1 MGMNMRRKDSEATEV
16 ISSHGKPQSVAGE
29 ASRLA
34 TGVFRGIPAYV
45 CAIVVL
51 LAVLVLSVL
60 FAVTVGSADLTV
72 QEVYDIILFE
82 WFHIGDPAVLAQG
95 AVHDIV
101 WFIRL
106 PRIVL
111 GVAVGMG
118 LATVGV
124 VMQAVVQNPLADPYI
139 LGISSGASLG
149 ATAAIL
155 LGIGAFGSN
164 SVGACAFLGA
174 LGVSVAVIWIS
185 HLGGRA
191 TSVKLVLAGVALS
204 SVCSAVSNFIVY
216 VADDPGRFMTVTFW
230 LMGSLAGAEWESNGV
245 IFLVVLL
252 ALAFFLTQSRTLN
265 LMLLGDDTAIT
276 LGTNLHRYRQVYLVA
291 ASLVVGFVV
300 YASGVIGFVGLIIP
314 HVIRVLFGVDHRK
327 LLPLSALAGGI
338 FLVWADVVARTIIPN
353 AELPIGILISIVG
366 APAFVLLLIKKTY
379 SFGGKAA

>member
-1 MGMNMRRKDSEATEV
+1 MQRGDKPV
-16 ISSHGKPQSVAGE
+16 LGKRPSTDKTLSQ
-29 ASRLA
+29 RLT
-34 TGVFRGIPAYV
+34 TGVFHGIPAYL
-45 CAIVVL
+45 CAVVL
-51 LAVLVLSVL
+51 LLVVLVGSVL

-72 QEVYDIILFE
+72 RQVYEVILFE
-82 WFHIGDPAVLAQG
+82 WFHIGDPATLAQG

-101 WFIRL
+101 WYIRL

-164 SVGACAFLGA
+164 SVGVCAFLGA
-174 LGVSVAVIWIS
+174 LGVSFAVIGLS

-191 TSVKLVLAGVALS
+191 TPVKLVLAGVALS
-204 SVCSAVSNFIVY
+204 SVCSAISNFIVY

-245 IFLVVLL
+245 IVLVVLL
-252 ALAFFLTQSRTLN
+252 AIAFFLTQSRTLN
-265 LMLLGDDTAIT
+265 LMLLGDDTIRISINF
-276 LGTNLHRYRQVYLVA
+276 LRRYRQVYLVM

-300 YASGVIGFVGLIIP
+300 YASGVIGFVGLMIP

-338 FLVWADVVARTIIPN
+338 FLVWADVVARTILPN

-366 APAFVLLLIKKTY
+366 APAFVLLLVKKTY
-379 SFGGKAA
+379 QFGGRPS

>member
-1 MGMNMRRKDSEATEV
+1 MQRGDKPV
-16 ISSHGKPQSVAGE
+16 LGKRPSTDKTLSQ
-29 ASRLA
+29 RLT
-34 TGVFRGIPAYV
+34 TGVFHGIPAYL
-45 CAIVVL
+45 CAVVL
-51 LAVLVLSVL
+51 LLVVLVGSVL
-60 FAVTVGSADLTV
+60 FAVTVGSADLTLGQV
-72 QEVYDIILFE
+72 YEVILFE
-82 WFHIGDPAVLAQG
+82 WFHIGDPATLAQG

-101 WFIRL
+101 WYIRL

-164 SVGACAFLGA
+164 SVGVCAFLGA
-174 LGVSVAVIWIS
+174 LGVSFAVIGLS

-191 TSVKLVLAGVALS
+191 TPVKLVLAGVALS
-204 SVCSAVSNFIVY
+204 SVCSAISNFIVY

-245 IFLVVLL
+245 IVLVVLL
-252 ALAFFLTQSRTLN
+252 AIAFFLTQSRTLN

-276 LGTNLHRYRQVYLVA
+276 LGTNLRRYRQVYLVM

-300 YASGVIGFVGLIIP
+300 YASGVIGFVGLMIP

-338 FLVWADVVARTIIPN
+338 FLVWADVVARTILPN

-366 APAFVLLLIKKTY
+366 APAFVLLLVKKTY
-379 SFGGKAA
+379 QFGGRPS

>member
-1 MGMNMRRKDSEATEV
+1 M
-16 ISSHGKPQSVAGE
+16 
-29 ASRLA
+29 L
-34 TGVFRGIPAYV
+34 
-45 CAIVVL
+45 VVL
-51 LAVLVLSVL
+51 VGSVL

-72 QEVYDIILFE
+72 RQVYEVILFE
-82 WFHIGDPAVLAQG
+82 WFHIGDPATLAQG

-101 WFIRL
+101 WYIRL

-164 SVGACAFLGA
+164 SVGVCAFLGA
-174 LGVSVAVIWIS
+174 LGVSFAVIGLS

-191 TSVKLVLAGVALS
+191 TPVKLVLAGVALS
-204 SVCSAVSNFIVY
+204 SVCSAISNFIVY

-245 IFLVVLL
+245 IVLVVLL
-252 ALAFFLTQSRTLN
+252 AIAFFLTQSRTLN

-276 LGTNLHRYRQVYLVA
+276 LGTNLRRYRQVYLVM

-300 YASGVIGFVGLIIP
+300 YASGVIGFVGLMIP

-338 FLVWADVVARTIIPN
+338 FLVWADVVARTILPN

-366 APAFVLLLIKKTY
+366 APAFVLLLVKKTY
-379 SFGGKAA
+379 QFGGRPS

>member
-1 MGMNMRRKDSEATEV
+1 MAKLEACSG
-16 ISSHGKPQSVAGE
+16 SSAGAEGRTAAPLPQ
-29 ASRLA
+29 
-34 TGVFRGIPAYV
+34 GVPRGLFRGLPSYL
-45 CAIVVL
+45 CAVVIL
-51 LAVLVLSVL
+51 LAVLVGSVL

-72 QEVYDIILFE
+72 RQVYQIILFE
-82 WFHIGDPAVLAQG
+82 LFHIGDPAALGQG

-101 WFIRL
+101 WLIRL

-155 LGIGAFGSN
+155 LGIGAFGSG
-164 SVGACAFLGA
+164 SVGVCAFLGA
-174 LGVSVAVIWIS
+174 LGVSFAVIWIS

-252 ALAFFLTQSRTLN
+252 AIAFFLTQSRTLN
-265 LMLLGDDTAIT
+265 LMLLGDDTAVT
-276 LGTNLHRYRQVYLVA
+276 LGTNLHRYRQVYLIV
-291 ASLVVGFVV
+291 ASLMVGFVV

-314 HVIRVLFGVDHRK
+314 HVVRVLFGVDHRR
-327 LLPLSALAGGI
+327 LLPLSALTGGV
-338 FLVWADVVARTIIPN
+338 FLVWADVVSRTIIPN

-379 SFGGKAA
+379 SFGRKTG

>member
-1 MGMNMRRKDSEATEV
+1 MELRYKMQHRNKTKR
-16 ISSHGKPQSVAGE
+16 GE
-29 ASRLA
+29 RFPRPEKTLSQRLT
-34 TGVFRGIPAYV
+34 TGVFHGLPAYL
-45 CAIVVL
+45 CAIVFL
-51 LAVLVLSVL
+51 LAVLVGSVL

-72 QEVYDIILFE
+72 RQVYEVLLFE
-82 WFHIGDPAVLAQG
+82 WFHIGDPATLAQG

-101 WFIRL
+101 WYIRL
-106 PRIVL
+106 PRILL

-164 SVGACAFLGA
+164 SVGVCAFLGA
-174 LGVSVAVIWIS
+174 LGVSFAVIALS

-191 TSVKLVLAGVALS
+191 TPVKLVLAGVALS
-204 SVCSAVSNFIVY
+204 SVCSALSNFIVY

-252 ALAFFLTQSRTLN
+252 AIAFFLTQSRTLN
-265 LMLLGDDTAIT
+265 LMLLGDDTAVT
-276 LGTNLHRYRQVYLVA
+276 LGTNLRRYRQAYLVV

-300 YASGVIGFVGLIIP
+300 YASGVIGFVGLMIP
-314 HVIRVLFGVDHRK
+314 HVIRVLFGADHRK
-327 LLPLSALAGGI
+327 LLPLSALTGGI
-338 FLVWADVVARTIIPN
+338 FLVWADVVARTILPN

-366 APAFVLLLIKKTY
+366 APAFVLLLVKKTY
-379 SFGGKAA
+379 QFGGRPS